1 MKTKAMEWKKLAE
14 EAANLIGSSSINL
27 NNLVS
32 EVLLSNGDMF
42 KKKKKGVMFLFI
54 RTMNK
59 FSQNFFF

>member
-1 MKTKAMEWKKLAE
+1 MKTKAMEWKKLVE

-42 KKKKKGVMFLFI
+42 KKKRKV
-54 RTMNK
+54 
-59 FSQNFFF
+59 